1 MREQPRS
8 RRLHREIDLGRA
20 GHRRQIDKAP
30 FERIG
35 PPAGMVAAL
44 DREHGAAVDLEQ
56 APILLVRGADLP
68 AVEVE
73 PIILALLCHFV
84 ADVGDFERGAVNA
97 RMRNEGA
104 GTLAAFDQP
113 RLDQS
118 AQRPVH
124 GHPRT
129 AIGRHQLM
137 FIGDAVAGL
146 PFARHDPRLD
156 IAADLRMESA
166 ALLHAS
172 SACIAA
178 R

>member
-1 MREQPRS
+1 
-8 RRLHREIDLGRA
+8 
-20 GHRRQIDKAP
+20 
-30 FERIG
+30 
-35 PPAGMVAAL
+35 MVAAL
-44 DREHGAAVDLEQ
+44 DREHRSAVDLKQ
-56 APILLVRGADLP
+56 APILLVRCANFA

-73 PIILALLCHFV
+73 TIILTLLRHLV
-84 ADVGDFERGAVNA
+84 ADVGNFERGAMNTRV
-97 RMRNEGA
+97 RNEGA
-104 GTLAAFDQP
+104 SALAAFDQP
-113 RLDQS
+113 RLDQG

-172 SACIAA
+172 SACIAS